1 MPAFSSFLANG
12 FICFIFVARGCPGS
26 LSPRAGLLWLRRAGL
41 PLWLSSVGLSLL
53 RSTRSRARAS
63 VAVAHGFRWSW
74 HERSSRTRNWTGIPC
89 ISRWTLN
96 HWTSRAAQRLALDT
110 SWALRSW
117 DSRSPGLFMAS
128 PPPRHHFT
136 AFFHFRA
143 HSCSI
148 KMGSHPKLSWL
159 IMETDWCL
167 KFVKPLVRVSMIRAP
182 CQGSEAAVCQ
192 YSMHE
197 DPLGNGRV
205 VPDRS
210 HGTPSCAESE
220 PLRLPSRDLG
230 GKVLMFETTVLG
242 TEQEF

>member
-1 MPAFSSFLANG
+1 MPALSSFLKNG
-12 FICFIFVARGCPGS
+12 FGSFLLPVAALG
-26 LSPRAGLLWLRRAGL
+26 LRRRVQAFSGCSKRGFL
-41 PLWLSSVGLSLL
+41 SGWALWA
-53 RSTRSRARAS
+53 SRYCGARAS
-63 VAVAHGFRWSW
+63 VAVAHGFRWCQ
-74 HERSSRTRNWTGIPC
+74 HERSSQTRNWTGVPC

-148 KMGSHPKLSWL
+148 KLSWL
-159 IMETDWCL
+159 IMETDGCL
-167 KFVKPLVRVSMIRAP
+167 KFVKPLVRLSMIRAP
-182 CQGSEAAVCQ
+182 CQGSEAAIRQ

-210 HGTPSCAESE
+210 HGTSSCAESE